1 MTATILDALMQSAAA
16 ISISLLCLYSFAGGW
31 ANGRIPL

>member
-1 MTATILDALMQSAAA
+1 MTPTTLDALMQSAAA
-16 ISISLLCLYSFAGGW
+16 ISIILFCIYSFSGW

>member
-1 MTATILDALMQSAAA
+1 MIPSAAA
-16 ISISLLCLYSFAGGW
+16 ISIILFCIYSFSGW

>member
-1 MTATILDALMQSAAA
+1 MIHSAAA
-16 ISISLLCLYSFAGGW
+16 ISIILFCIYSFSGW